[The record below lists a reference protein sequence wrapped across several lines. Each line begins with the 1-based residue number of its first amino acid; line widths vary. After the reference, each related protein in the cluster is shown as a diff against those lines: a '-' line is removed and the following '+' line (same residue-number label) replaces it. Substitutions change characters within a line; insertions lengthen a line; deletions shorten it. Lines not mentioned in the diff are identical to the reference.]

1 MSREIDDASAALDQG
16 EEERSEMRLAN
27 TDLIV
32 SAANSDGEFRLA
44 ARLWSG
50 SVRFD
55 LGHHA
60 LILKME
66 DGRIESLDQIDGSKI
81 ASADVTISAPD
92 SDWAEMLKREPKPFF
107 QDLMAAVSR
116 ENFKIDGDL
125 VGFYP
130 YYRATCRLIEIM
142 RNINAA

>member
-1 MSREIDDASAALDQG
+1 
-16 EEERSEMRLAN
+16 MRLAN
-27 TDLIV
+27 TELIV
-32 SAANSDGEFRLA
+32 AAANSDGEFRLA
-44 ARLWSG
+44 ARLWNG
-50 SVRFD
+50 SVRFN
-55 LGHHA
+55 LGNNSLLMRIDEGH
-60 LILKME
+60 
-66 DGRIESLDQIDGSKI
+66 IESIDQLEGSKI

-92 SDWAEMLKREPKPFF
+92 SDWAEMLKRVPKPFF

-116 ENFKIDGDL
+116 ESFKIDGDL